1 MCGRP
6 ALSLNIDAL
15 DTPRPSPADERDEYI
30 SAQSLRSWRLGCD
43 CVGDEPGAPGMG
55 GEGEQGVDMFFE
67 EEELGP
73 LEKIYLF
80 SRSRAVFHR

>member
-1 MCGRP
+1 M
-6 ALSLNIDAL
+6 SLDLDAL
-15 DTPRPSPADERDEYI
+15 DTPRPSLADERDEYI
-30 SAQSLRSWRLGCD
+30 TAQSLRSWGLMGCGGATGDGELG
-43 CVGDEPGAPGMG
+43 G
-55 GEGEQGVDMFFE
+55 GGTGEEGEPGVDMFFE